1 MTSFSWFL
9 RTPALVAI
17 VFLAAFAPNQHN
29 VVVEGKKMDRNAGHE
44 HRGVLTPYEPGP
56 FGQLSLEKKD
66 ESILGNGKPV
76 MKQILPEEEG
86 GAGKAVCVQDVD
98 APKSAVWNQIL
109 NLNDYKGKVPKVKEC
124 KNYVFKKNGDGR
136 YTIKTKMVVGVM
148 PGYSYENYY
157 DHTYIP
163 EADSLVW
170 SLDYDK
176 RCDFDDVAGH
186 WHLENHPS
194 KPGCTRVFY
203 ACDLKLKNS
212 VPGPVMNFLSK
223 TALKTATGWVK
234 KESEAKPEAV
244 IPGEFVTQ

>member
-148 PGYSYENYY
+148 PGYSVCF
-157 DHTYIP
+157 I
-163 EADSLVW
+163 L
-170 SLDYDK
+170 
-176 RCDFDDVAGH
+176 
-186 WHLENHPS
+186 LEGS
-194 KPGCTRVFY
+194 
-203 ACDLKLKNS
+203 S
-212 VPGPVMNFLSK
+212 
-223 TALKTATGWVK
+223 
-234 KESEAKPEAV
+234 
-244 IPGEFVTQ
+244 